1 MTRSTFQVAFL
12 NHLTQGLE
20 ILDPTYVIPLALK
33 TYVIPL
39 ASFIKIDGIKTGDS
53 RTTISGE

>member
-1 MTRSTFQVAFL
+1 VAFL

-20 ILDPTYVIPLALK
+20 ILDP

>member
-1 MTRSTFQVAFL
+1 VAFL